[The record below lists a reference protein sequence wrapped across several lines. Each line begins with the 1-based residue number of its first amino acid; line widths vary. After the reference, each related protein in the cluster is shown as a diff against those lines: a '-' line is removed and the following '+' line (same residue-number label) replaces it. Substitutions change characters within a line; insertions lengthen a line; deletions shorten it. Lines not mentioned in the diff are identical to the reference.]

1 VGAVVILPVLRH
13 LTSGRDAVIAG
24 LLAGPLAMLPALLFY
39 ICMVA
44 YYPAIGAATLPSDYI
59 LTRLQAPI
67 LHLVFQLM
75 ILAALLESGS
85 GAVHAVNQR
94 VAGVLGA
101 RGRTLSTIGRLLLAA
116 GILVLSV
123 FAATEFGLVAL
134 IARGYRAL
142 AALFIAVYV
151 VPLLLHGVW
160 TRPLFTPDAESYR

>member
-1 VGAVVILPVLRH
+1 
-13 LTSGRDAVIAG
+13 
-24 LLAGPLAMLPALLFY
+24 
-39 ICMVA
+39 
-44 YYPAIGAATLPSDYI
+44 
-59 LTRLQAPI
+59 
-67 LHLVFQLM
+67 M

-101 RGRTLSTIGRLLLAA
+101 RGRTLPTLGRLLLAA

-151 VPLLLHGVW
+151 VPLLLHGLW
-160 TRPLFTPDAESYR
+160 TRSLFTHDAESYR